1 MKLLMESWR
10 RYLNEAEIHGARV
23 DMYFG
28 TGGDSDLFDEL
39 TALRFPLTVYRGL
52 RLKPDEEVDLSRLGK
67 GGEGDHWSRSR
78 RAAVDFAKGVGSSAR
93 KWGDPVL
100 LAGQIASPEDVD
112 WQSTVDLNRENPHE
126 AEIVASEVSDPQAQE
141 LAG

>member
-1 MKLLMESWR
+1 MKLLMENWR

-39 TALRFPLTVYRGL
+39 TSLRFPLTVYRGL
-52 RLKPDEEVDLSRLGK
+52 RLKPNEEIDLGRLGA

-78 RAAVDFAKGVGSSAR
+78 RASINFAKGFSSSAR
-93 KWGDPVL
+93 QWGKPVL
-100 LAGQIASPEDVD
+100 VSGQVASPEDVD
-112 WQSTVDLNRENPHE
+112 WQSTVDLNRENPQE
-126 AEIVASEVSDPQAQE
+126 VEIVAYEVSSPEIQE
-141 LAG
+141 LEP